1 MLALVTVPDPP
12 RLITTYLVTSRPGPG
27 KNLLAYY
34 VGCLILNVFVLLV
47 PLAVLYFVP
56 TLGAF
61 VRGLATPAT
70 GGGSTVQPI
79 PLALGVLSLLIAA
92 RLATRIRARRKVLEP
107 ASADDDAVPDS
118 KSSSGLSRLLT
129 GKEGSSGPRSAI
141 RRLIGRI
148 YVAWK
153 GGSAWISLLMGLSYS
168 PLQAAAALAIILG
181 SGASIAAQL
190 SAAVMFVAVM
200 LAVVEIILV
209 GFLVAPVKTEAV
221 LQSSH
226 RWTQLHDLQ
235 FFAAISAVGGVF
247 LVAAGLGA
255 F

>member
-1 MLALVTVPDPP
+1 M
-12 RLITTYLVTSRPGPG
+12 
-27 KNLLAYY
+27 KK
-34 VGCLILNVFVLLV
+34 LIL
-47 PLAVLYFVP
+47 
-56 TLGAF
+56 
-61 VRGLATPAT
+61 
-70 GGGSTVQPI
+70 
-79 PLALGVLSLLIAA
+79 
-92 RLATRIRARRKVLEP
+92 
-107 ASADDDAVPDS
+107 
-118 KSSSGLSRLLT
+118 
-129 GKEGSSGPRSAI
+129 
-141 RRLIGRI
+141 
-148 YVAWK
+148 
-153 GGSAWISLLMGLSYS
+153 
-168 PLQAAAALAIILG
+168 AAALAGTII

-190 SAAVMFVAVM
+190 SAAVMVVAVM